1 MAETAG
7 HDEVYADVAAFDTVR
22 ESFVTL
28 HKVAGR
34 AVVLTRMGDEV
45 RAFDGTCTHGRFN
58 FTTSRLFAGC
68 EIECPIHG
76 ARFHAADGAVTK
88 GPATRPLPQIPV
100 IVADGMVKIR
110 IDWPDPGARAAPVAR
125 RNSQQG

>member
-1 MAETAG
+1 MAETAD
-7 HDEVYADVAAFDTVR
+7 HEPVYAEVTALDTVR
-22 ESFVTL
+22 DSFVTL
-28 HKVAGR
+28 YRVAGR
-34 AVVLTRMGDEV
+34 AIVLTRMGDEV

-76 ARFHAADGAVTK
+76 ARFHAANGVVTK

-100 IVADGMVKIR
+100 IVVGGMVKIR
-110 IDWPDPGARAAPVAR
+110 IDGPDPGARAAPAPC
-125 RNSQQG
+125 RNIQQG